1 MNEPQSIG
9 EILQSRLA
17 VADTKE
23 LNPKSMVFH
32 APLIDLRIPDRLR
45 QFSVTDS
52 RCEGWSQ
59 QFERLKA
66 MSCRGYVAGLLGACG
81 TGKSQLGASLCK
93 YAAWCGQKATMM
105 EAMELCDSVKDS
117 FGSSDA
123 RQVMYQF
130 HRPGILVIDEVN
142 TGLSEYDIRLI
153 QRIVSRRYDT
163 ARQDTILIS
172 NETPEEFCRLVGDRV
187 ISRINDTGELVVC
200 NWGSFRN

>member
-1 MNEPQSIG
+1 MGFYSP
-9 EILQSRLA
+9 
-17 VADTKE
+17 
-23 LNPKSMVFH
+23 P
-32 APLIDLRIPDRLR
+32 IDLRIPDRLR
-45 QFSVTDS
+45 HFSVADS

-59 QFERLKA
+59 QFERLKG
-66 MSCRGYVAGLLGACG
+66 MSGRGYVAGLLGACG

-93 YAAWCGQKATMM
+93 YASWRGQKATML

-117 FGSSDA
+117 FGTSDA
-123 RQVMYQF
+123 KQVVFQF

-187 ISRINDTGELVVC
+187 VSRINDTGELVAC